1 MKIKFLSIA
10 AIVTFFL
17 ASCGG
22 VDKELV
28 NNITSF
34 DTDWKAVSTSFTGMA
49 DSIKTEAADL
59 VKSCDETCSME
70 CKDKKM
76 AAHMDSCKKECDM
89 NKADITSLLNN
100 MTDFKSTTIDKI
112 TADFT
117 AWKDK
122 VMKGE
127 IKTEEAT
134 KALAEYKTSLTN
146 AKDQIAA
153 FRTSFADLKNTCMSK
168 CEDVKSCCSAEKKDK

>member
-28 NNITSF
+28 NNINAF
-34 DTDWKAVSTSFTGMA
+34 DTDWKGVSTSFTGMV
-49 DSIKTEAADL
+49 DSVKTEAADL
-59 VKSCDETCSME
+59 MKSCDETCSIE

-89 NKADITSLLNN
+89 NKADINALMTNL
-100 MTDFKSTTIDKI
+100 TDFKANTLDKI
-112 TADFT
+112 TTDFT

-127 IKTEEAT
+127 IKAEEAT

-153 FRTSFADLKNTCMSK
+153 FRTSFADLKGACMSK
-168 CEDVKSCCSAEKKDK
+168 CEEVKSCCSTEKK